1 MEKDT
6 YTAPTISKNQAF
18 LTLIF
23 LSLIWGTSL
32 ILIKKSLAAFSPAQV
47 SCLRMTISAV
57 AFLPVLAFRHR
68 HMDWSKLPFLLIVG
82 LTGSGIPAFLFSTA
96 QLHISSAMAGIL
108 NSLTPLFT
116 FLLGVMFFKVAFG
129 LYRLLGVLLGLLG
142 AILLIALA
150 NSSALSSGNAIYGL
164 LIVLS
169 SVCYAISTNVIG
181 RYLQNMNALL
191 ISSASFGLV
200 AIPLSIYLFAGTD
213 FLARMESVPQAWSSL
228 GYVFILSM
236 LGTVA
241 ATIVF
246 FRLVQQTS
254 PVFGSTVAYLMPL
267 VALSWGLVDGERIG
281 WPHVIGMAFILSG
294 VYLSRR

>member
-1 MEKDT
+1 MENQP
-6 YTAPTISKNQAF
+6 YVAPPISKNRAF
-18 LTLIF
+18 LTLAI
-23 LSLIWGTSL
+23 LSLIWGTSF
-32 ILIKKSLAAFSPAQV
+32 ILIKKSLETFSPAQV
-47 SCLRMTISAV
+47 ASLRMTISAI
-57 AFLPVLAFRHR
+57 AFLPALAFMHR
-68 HMDWSKLPFLLIVG
+68 RMDWSKLPYLLIVG

-116 FLLGVMFFKVAFG
+116 FLLGVMFFNVKFG
-129 LYRLLGVLLGLLG
+129 LYRLAGVLLGLAG

-150 NSSALSSGNAIYGL
+150 HNTGSAPGASVYGL

-169 SVCYAISTNVIG
+169 SVCYAISTNVISK
-181 RYLQNMNALL
+181 YLQNMPALL

-200 AIPLSIYLFAGTD
+200 AIPLSVYLFGATD
-213 FLARMESVPQAWSSL
+213 FVHRMAVAPHAWASL
-228 GYVFILSM
+228 GYVVTLSM
-236 LGTVA
+236 VGTVA

-267 VALSWGLVDGERIG
+267 VALSWGLADGEKIA
-281 WPHVIGMAFILSG
+281 WAHLMGMAFILSG

>member
-1 MEKDT
+1 MENDT

-18 LTLIF
+18 LTLVA
-23 LSLIWGTSL
+23 LSLIWGTSF

-47 SCLRMTISAV
+47 SCLRMSISAL
-57 AFLPVLAFRHR
+57 AFLPVLAFKHR
-68 HMDWSKLPFLLIVG
+68 HMDWSKLPFLLVVG

-116 FLLGVMFFKVAFG
+116 FLLGVLFFKVAFG

-142 AILLIALA
+142 AVLLIALA
-150 NSSALSSGNAIYGL
+150 NSSDLSSGNAIYGL

-213 FLARMESVPQAWSSL
+213 FLTRMETVPQAWSSL

-236 LGTVA
+236 MGTVA

-254 PVFGSTVAYLMPL
+254 PVFGSMVAYLMPL
-267 VALSWGLVDGERIG
+267 VALGWGLADGERIG
-281 WPHVIGMAFILSG
+281 WPHVIGMTFILSG

>member
-1 MEKDT
+1 MEKVTNTD
-6 YTAPTISKNQAF
+6 PSQSKNQAF
-18 LTLIF
+18 LTLVL
-23 LSLIWGTSL
+23 LSLIWGTSF
-32 ILIKKSLAAFSPAQV
+32 ILIKKSLSAFSPSQV
-47 SCLRMTISAV
+47 ACLRMTISAA
-57 AFLPVLAFRHR
+57 AFLPVLAFKHR
-68 HMDWSKLPFLLIVG
+68 DMDWSKLPFLLIVG

-116 FLLGVMFFKVAFG
+116 FVLGVIFFKVAFG
-129 LYRLLGVLLGLLG
+129 LYRLLGVLLGLIG
-142 AILLIALA
+142 AILLIAMASSGNLA
-150 NSSALSSGNAIYGL
+150 TGNAIYGL

-169 SVCYAISTNVIG
+169 SVCYATSSNVIG
-181 RYLQNMNALL
+181 RYLKDVNALL

-200 AIPLSIYLFAGTD
+200 AIPLAIYLFAGTD
-213 FLARMESVPQAWSSL
+213 FLVRMESMPQAWPAL

-241 ATIVF
+241 ATIIF
-246 FRLVQQTS
+246 FRLIQQTS
-254 PVFGSTVAYLMPL
+254 PVFGSMVAYLMPL
-267 VALSWGLVDGERIG
+267 VALGWGLADGERVG

>member
-23 LSLIWGTSL
+23 LSLIWGTSF

>member
-1 MEKDT
+1 LENQP
-6 YTAPTISKNQAF
+6 YVAPPISKNRAF
-18 LTLIF
+18 LTLAI
-23 LSLIWGTSL
+23 LSLIWGTSF
-32 ILIKKSLAAFSPAQV
+32 ILIKKSLETFSPAQV
-47 SCLRMTISAV
+47 ASLRMTISAV
-57 AFLPVLAFRHR
+57 AFLPALAFMHR
-68 HMDWSKLPFLLIVG
+68 RMDWSKLPYLLIVG

-116 FLLGVMFFKVAFG
+116 FLLGVLFFNVKFG
-129 LYRLLGVLLGLLG
+129 LYRLAGVLLGLAG
-142 AILLIALA
+142 AVLLIVLA
-150 NSSALSSGNAIYGL
+150 HNTGSAPGASVYGL

-169 SVCYAISTNVIG
+169 SVCYAISTNVISK
-181 RYLQNMNALL
+181 YLQNMHALL

-200 AIPLSIYLFAGTD
+200 AIPLSVYLFGATD
-213 FLARMESVPQAWSSL
+213 FVHRMAVAPHAWASL
-228 GYVFILSM
+228 GYVVILSM
-236 LGTVA
+236 VGTVA

-267 VALSWGLVDGERIG
+267 VALSWGLADGEKIA
-281 WPHVIGMAFILSG
+281 WAHLMGMAFILSG

>member
-1 MEKDT
+1 
-6 YTAPTISKNQAF
+6 
-18 LTLIF
+18 
-23 LSLIWGTSL
+23 
-32 ILIKKSLAAFSPAQV
+32 
-47 SCLRMTISAV
+47 MTISAI
-57 AFLPVLAFRHR
+57 AFLPVLAFMHR
-68 HMDWSKLPFLLIVG
+68 RMDWKKLPYLLIVG

-116 FLLGVMFFKVAFG
+116 FLLGVLFFNVKFG
-129 LYRLLGVLLGLLG
+129 LYRLAGVLLGLAG
-142 AILLIALA
+142 AVLLIVLTNNAGGA
-150 NSSALSSGNAIYGL
+150 QSASIYGL

-200 AIPLSIYLFAGTD
+200 AIPLAAYLFSATD
-213 FLARMESVPQAWSSL
+213 FVQRMETAPQAWASL
-228 GYVFILSM
+228 GYVVILSM
-236 LGTVA
+236 VGTVA

-254 PVFGSTVAYLMPL
+254 PVFGSTVAYLIPL
-267 VALSWGLVDGERIG
+267 VALSWGLADGEKIAG
-281 WPHVIGMAFILSG
+281 AHLMGMAFILAG

>member
-6 YTAPTISKNQAF
+6 YTAPAISKNQAF
-18 LTLIF
+18 LTLVI
-23 LSLIWGTSL
+23 LSLIWGTSF

-47 SCLRMTISAV
+47 SCLRMTISAL
-57 AFLPVLAFRHR
+57 AFLPVLAFKHR
-68 HMDWSKLPFLLIVG
+68 HMDWSKLPFLLVVG

-116 FLLGVMFFKVAFG
+116 FLLGVIFFKVAFG

-142 AILLIALA
+142 AILLIALT
-150 NSSALSSGNAIYGL
+150 NSGDLSSGNAIYGL

-169 SVCYAISTNVIG
+169 SVCYAISTNIIG

-228 GYVFILSM
+228 GYVVILSM
-236 LGTVA
+236 VGTVA

-254 PVFGSTVAYLMPL
+254 PVFGSTVAYLIPL
-267 VALSWGLVDGERIG
+267 VALSWGLADGERVG
-281 WPHVIGMAFILSG
+281 WPHLIGMAFILSG